1 MSTPGFLSPDDAYY
15 AVHRNPR
22 NTVFARHNRIGVT
35 VHYLLQAIIVLQYID
50 HKDQV
55 LTQIHAA
62 ENRNVVA
69 SICSTGNCLTVGD
82 APSYR
87 SCLAVHHLRTPP
99 RSLAI

>member
-22 NTVFARHNRIGVT
+22 NIVFARHNRIGIT
-35 VHYLLQAIIVLQYID
+35 VHHLLQAIIVLQYID

-62 ENRNVVA
+62 EINVVA
-69 SICSTGNCLTVGD
+69 VHRFHRQLFDGER
-82 APSYR
+82 R
-87 SCLAVHHLRTPP
+87 S
-99 RSLAI
+99 